1 MESTL
6 YWITARSAAEA
17 NYLTAVI
24 NSFALETAL
33 EPLMPKGQFGARHV
47 QKHLWRL
54 PIPEYDD
61 DNPLHRDIAAAAVK
75 ATAGATALLQ
85 EVQTTRAAQ
94 GKPTTAT
101 IARREI
107 RNWLAESNEGQQV
120 ERLIA
125 QLLADASS
133 STTEGG

>member
-61 DNPLHRDIAAAAVK
+61 DSPLHRDIAAAAVE

-107 RNWLAESNEGQQV
+107 RNWLAQSAEGQQV
-120 ERLIA
+120 ERLVA

-133 STTEGG
+133 STADGG